1 VFIVAIFI
9 IGAVSGNTK
18 TATKGAQ
25 FLAYHLIINVTVV
38 AVSMDLS
45 NVSRSMMRPVI
56 ESVKPSDML
65 WLPAPLADRHNHAG
79 VLGGVG
85 F

>member
-18 TATKGAQ
+18 TATKGTQ
-25 FLAYHLIINVTVV
+25 FLAYHLIVNVAVV

-45 NVSRSMMRPVI
+45 NVSR
-56 ESVKPSDML
+56 
-65 WLPAPLADRHNHAG
+65 
-79 VLGGVG
+79 
-85 F
+85 